1 MDRYPEQQPT
11 ETVATEMKP
20 WLPPTL
26 TPHDVTPLG
35 GPVSGVSDNAT
46 FHS

>member
-1 MDRYPEQQPT
+1 MDQDLEQRPA
-11 ETVATEMKP
+11 EDKP
-20 WLPPTL
+20 AEKKSWLPPTL